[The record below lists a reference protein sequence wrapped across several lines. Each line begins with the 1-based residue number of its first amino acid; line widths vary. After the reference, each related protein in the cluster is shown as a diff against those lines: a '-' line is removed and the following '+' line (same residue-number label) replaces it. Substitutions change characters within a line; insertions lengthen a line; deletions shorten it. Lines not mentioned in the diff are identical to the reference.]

1 MTGLKNA
8 LEQYLSLR
16 RSLGYHLTTQERR
29 LRNFVEYARV
39 RGEPYITS
47 KLAVEWAGHQ
57 CGPASWSSRLSTI
70 RSFARYVAVV
80 EPRTEVPPSGIFP
93 PQRRPRPYIYS
104 DDQISDLLATMLVL
118 HPKSLR
124 GRTLHCFFGLIAS
137 SGLRFSEAFLLERD
151 DVDLNAGIL
160 TIRQTK
166 FGKSRIVPLHPTTT
180 EVLARYA
187 TERDVSPARRAG
199 RLFFIGVYGRALNH
213 WNTCDAF
220 VTWTR
225 KAGLRAPDS
234 RQGPR
239 IHDLRHTF
247 AVRAL
252 LNWYEQGEDVAR
264 RLPELS
270 TYLGHTHVR
279 DTYWYL
285 SAHPALLNHA
295 KLLLEA
301 SWEVTA

>member
-1 MTGLKNA
+1 MTDLREA

-16 RSLGYHLTTQERR
+16 RSLGYKLTSQEKR
-29 LRNFVEYARV
+29 LRNFVEYAGA
-39 RGEPYITS
+39 RGEQYITS
-47 KLAVEWAGHQ
+47 KLAVEWAGNQ

-70 RSFARYVAVV
+70 RSFAVHLAVV

-93 PQRRPRPYIYS
+93 PQRRRRPYIYS

-118 HPKSLR
+118 HPASLR

-137 SGLRFSEAFLLERD
+137 SGLRFSEAFLLQRD
-151 DVDLNAGIL
+151 DVDLDVGVL

-180 EVLARYA
+180 EALARYA
-187 TERDVSPARRAG
+187 TERDVSPVRRAG
-199 RLFFIGVYGRALNH
+199 RLFFTGVHGRALNH
-213 WNTCDAF
+213 WNTCEPFIA
-220 VTWTR
+220 WTR
-225 KAGLRAPDS
+225 RAGLRAPGA

-247 AVRAL
+247 AVRTL
-252 LNWYEQGEDVAR
+252 LNWYEQGEDVER
-264 RLPELS
+264 RVPELA
-270 TYLGHTHVR
+270 TYLGHGNVR

-285 SAHPALLNHA
+285 SAHPELLNHA
-295 KLLLEA
+295 KLRLEA
-301 SWEVTA
+301 SWEATA

>member
-1 MTGLKNA
+1 MPDLKEA

-16 RSLGYHLTTQERR
+16 RSLGYRLATQERR
-29 LRNFVEYARV
+29 LGNFVEYARV
-39 RGEPYITS
+39 RGESHITS

-57 CGPASWSSRLSTI
+57 CGPASWSPRISTI
-70 RSFARYVAVV
+70 RSFARHLAVV
-80 EPRTEVPPSGIFP
+80 EPKTEGPPSGIFP
-93 PQRRPRPYIYS
+93 PHRRPRPYIYS

-137 SGLRFSEAFLLERD
+137 AGLRFSEAFLLERD
-151 DVDLNAGIL
+151 DLDLDAGVL
-160 TIRQTK
+160 TIRQAK
-166 FGKSRIVPLHPTTT
+166 FGKSRMVPLHPTTK
-180 EVLARYA
+180 EALACYA

-199 RLFFIGVYGRALNH
+199 TRFFTGVHGRALNH

-220 VTWTR
+220 VVWTR
-225 KAGLRAPDS
+225 RAGLREPNV

-247 AVRAL
+247 AVRTL
-252 LNWYEQGEDVAR
+252 LNWYEQGEDVER
-264 RLPELS
+264 TLPQL
-270 TYLGHTHVR
+270 TAYLGHTHVR

-295 KLLLEA
+295 KLRLEA
-301 SWEVTA
+301 SWEANA